1 MGIRA
6 TQVTVYRL
14 MAQRAQKRPSSGR
27 FSFIV
32 AGMFGL
38 TALLTVGWLGM
49 NLLEPGKQTTVD
61 RSGPAVLQAIEDLS
75 TYKASTGNFQVIVDL
90 EKDVKM
96 VPSFIAG
103 QRTLMVANG
112 SVDGEVDLSHLGPE
126 AVKISDDRRS
136 VDITLPAA
144 QLSATHLDN
153 SQTYVAERQRGL
165 VDRIG
170 QALSSNP
177 GDDRALLQAAD
188 AKLLEA
194 AHNTELL
201 RRAEDNTRVMLT
213 QLMTSL
219 GFEQVSVH
227 FENPAQ
233 P

>member
-1 MGIRA
+1 MGITA
-6 TQVTVYRL
+6 AQEIVYRC
-14 MAQRAQKRPSSGR
+14 MAQRAQKRPSSGL

-32 AGMFGL
+32 AGLFGL

-49 NLLEPGKQTTVD
+49 HLLEPGKQTTVD
-61 RSGPAVLQAIEDLS
+61 RSGPAVLQAIQDLS

-144 QLSATHLDN
+144 KLSATHLDN

-194 AHNTELL
+194 ARNTQLAN
-201 RRAEDNTRVMLT
+201 RAEDNTRVMLT
-213 QLMTSL
+213 TLMTSL
-219 GFEQVSVH
+219 GFQQVNVH
-227 FENPAQ
+227 FENRAQ